1 MITCRLETDFS
12 EELYQIFLLENL
24 KSERAE
30 CEIKKGKALVFMLK
44 SKDAIGMK
52 ALINSILNV
61 IETYNKIK

>member
-1 MITCRLETDFS
+1 MITCKLETDFS